1 MSIYWFGCSDGA
13 FPFPALRCNRSEVD
27 LEPVSNQKDIDLLYQ
42 LIARHGELTGS
53 TQAKWIIGNWE
64 STLPKFVKVF
74 PHEYKRVLG
83 IPRVSSGVLA
93 AHAGKQS
100 GGQVIRG

>member
-1 MSIYWFGCSDGA
+1 VSI
-13 FPFPALRCNRSEVD
+13 
-27 LEPVSNQKDIDLLYQ
+27 QKDIDLLYQ
-42 LIARHGELTGS
+42 LIARHSELTGS
-53 TQAKWIIGNWE
+53 TQAKWIVENWE

-83 IPRVSSGVLA
+83 IPRVSAAVLA
-93 AHAGKQS
+93 AQARKHS